1 MSDGL
6 TLHFNLLWGS
16 RDQSSAQDFIKY
28 IAQQS
33 PAPLLESA
41 LVRRCCDSHCYSW
54 TGWSRISNPMISAV
68 HCVHPNDISW
78 MISAVAC
85 VIGPEIFA
93 RTAAGFT
100 IVWTAAEDFA

>member
-41 LVRRCCDSHCYSW
+41 LVRRCCDSHCYS
-54 TGWSRISNPMISAV
+54 
-68 HCVHPNDISW
+68 
-78 MISAVAC
+78 
-85 VIGPEIFA
+85 
-93 RTAAGFT
+93 
-100 IVWTAAEDFA
+100 